1 MATEQGR
8 LPFRDVSPE
17 LKSDPDIVMEA
28 IHTNPANFRFA
39 CPILTSDKAFVL
51 QAVTFAGECLA
62 HASPELQGDVEVVLA
77 AVKQDGRAL
86 QYASTELRNE
96 KIIVLSAVKKTG
108 SSLEF
113 ASPELK
119 NDVEIMIFA
128 IHSNPDVLEKILSKE
143 QKGILIDTL
152 KQLKIE
158 HRDKARLQLVEQKIF
173 SKKLPDDLTPKDVSG
188 NKVPG
193 VIDDFLN
200 PSIPPEVIKKVIDS
214 INTYYGDKLVG
225 GSRRKSK
232 SSSQLKRKST
242 TQRVR

>member
-1 MATEQGR
+1 
-8 LPFRDVSPE
+8 
-17 LKSDPDIVMEA
+17 
-28 IHTNPANFRFA
+28 
-39 CPILTSDKAFVL
+39 
-51 QAVTFAGECLA
+51 
-62 HASPELQGDVEVVLA
+62 
-77 AVKQDGRAL
+77 VKQNGIAL

-108 SSLEF
+108 SSLQY
-113 ASPELK
+113 ASPELQNDREIVLAAVK
-119 NDVEIMIFA
+119 QNGFALKFPSPELKKDVEIMIFA
-128 IHSNPDVLEKILSKE
+128 IHSNPFVLTKLSEK

-232 SSSQLKRKST
+232 SASQLKRKST